1 MESRRR
7 KHYETGRMKKHRY
20 SNEFKV
26 TAVKMANHPEIQTQ
40 DVAAALHIHPFML
53 SRWKKEY
60 REGKLK
66 GKAHPNVKAITK
78 MENAVAEHQRIQQLE
93 RALKKA
99 QMENDLLKKAIQFNL
114 ERKGKSSPL

>member
-1 MESRRR
+1 MR
-7 KHYETGRMKKHRY
+7 TGRMKKHRY

-26 TAVKMANHPEIQTQ
+26 TAVKLANHPDIQTQ

-66 GKAHPNVKAITK
+66 GVAHPDLKEVNT
-78 MENAVAEHQRIQQLE
+78 MEEAVAEHKRIMVLE
-93 RALKKA
+93 AALKKA
-99 QMENDLLKKAIQFNL
+99 KIENDLLKKAIQFNL
-114 ERKGKSSPL
+114 EKNQRSSLS